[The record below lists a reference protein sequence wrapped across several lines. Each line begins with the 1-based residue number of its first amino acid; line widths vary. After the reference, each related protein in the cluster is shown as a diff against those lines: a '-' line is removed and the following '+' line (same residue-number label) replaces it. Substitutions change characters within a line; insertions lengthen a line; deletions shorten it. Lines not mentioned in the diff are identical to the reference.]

1 LINEIYLR
9 GEGMGRHETIMKCL
23 RMDFTVIPYIL
34 FLFKFLHIVFQQI
47 KKMDFNL
54 IVTYIFIIFIA
65 ATLIVKLVLFLL
77 RKKYKALPKLL
88 KKRSSLAKK

>member
-1 LINEIYLR
+1 MLPNP
-9 GEGMGRHETIMKCL
+9 TICCA
-23 RMDFTVIPYIL
+23 
-34 FLFKFLHIVFQQI
+34 
-47 KKMDFNL
+47 
-54 IVTYIFIIFIA
+54 YIFIIFIA